1 MPAKAAVKPA
11 VSTGKLA
18 VASTGI
24 SRVDTSSTIGGYSNF
39 DTSNRFQYYDDLCDA
54 NVHVSTSIWKTGM
67 SLTKGMTI
75 NGDKKRDVK
84 EFEAWSERM
93 NLVEQAQTIA
103 FRLIKYGTEVSRYV
117 GNVDN
122 FSIEPLLMAQTS
134 LLPEGVAPKS
144 KPKNIITG
152 NVQNAYINENDAS
165 KRISYD
171 ADEILYGAWNRYHKV
186 QQDVLKRDTYGLY
199 GASLL
204 EPLISPIR
212 NLLAVTHGYIQ
223 FVEKYGN
230 GRYVINF
237 EILNELAKA
246 GIISPDA
253 IGPAI
258 AEFSEKHKYL
268 KANEDIIGAG
278 IEVTPIDANG
288 TLDVLAFKKSLEADI
303 QIGLFQTP
311 LSMGDTKGSTYAAGY
326 VSEEDRMTVLEG
338 LQYVNR
344 NIVQKIINKRL
355 SMMSKS
361 PDTVWVE
368 FDELSKAK
376 LESGDITELYSL
388 GIIDESEVRTRAGFP
403 VKGGG
408 AE

>member
-1 MPAKAAVKPA
+1 MPAKAAVKPVA
-11 VSTGKLA
+11 TSGKLA

-24 SRVDTSSTIGGYSNF
+24 SRIDTSSSIGGYSNF

-54 NVHVSTSIWKTGM
+54 NVHVSTSVWKTGM

-75 NGDKKRDVK
+75 NGDKKRDVR
-84 EFEAWSERM
+84 EFEQWSERV

-117 GNVDN
+117 GGVDN

-134 LLPEGVAPKS
+134 LLPEGVLPKS
-144 KPKNIITG
+144 RPKNTITG
-152 NVQNAYINENDAS
+152 QVEKIYINENDAS
-165 KRISYD
+165 NRISYNV
-171 ADEILYGAWNRYHKV
+171 DEILYGSWNRYHKV

-212 NLLAVTHGYIQ
+212 HLLAVTHSYIQ

-258 AEFSEKHKYL
+258 AEFSENHKYL

-288 TLDVLAFKKSLEADI
+288 TLDVLSFKKSLESDI

-355 SMMSKS
+355 DLMNKS

-388 GIIDESEVRTRAGFP
+388 GIIDENEVRTRAGFP